1 MTLLNLNSSEG
12 RSPRGKKSSRVWMGF
27 GLIIAV
33 LGLGS
38 TFAANININGDRPSE
53 FGQGLT
59 QTVYC
64 GENEEE
70 TITVTPIS
78 AFVNSVDVGGETE
91 WREPVFTG
99 KTFRPVGSI
108 SFSVLNLRSFTDSYV
123 NDETGDVE
131 TQIGYW
137 VKDRTSEEYFSRSLF
152 GPRPTVPADGSIYD
166 TFVPQV
172 LSGTSYGFY
181 KYENFIAGRLVDT
194 TEPTF
199 ELGGITIT
207 DIPNDCVGYDFIIS
221 AYGSTGAEPLEL
233 SGALEVTEIAVNWDP
248 LDTSPNYSFN
258 RRIPGVIGDNID
270 EIIVEQVGASQNS
283 LKIIFKPNT
292 GRLSTNGVFAKIVV
306 ETQENIVGDEIIET
320 LVGL

>member
-1 MTLLNLNSSEG
+1 MSLLNLNSPAG
-12 RSPRGKKSSRVWMGF
+12 QSPRGKKSLKMWMGA
-27 GLIIAV
+27 GLLVAV
-33 LGLGS
+33 LGIGS
-38 TFAANININGDRPSE
+38 TFAANIQINNNRDSE

-64 GENEEE
+64 GQEEDE
-70 TITVTPIS
+70 SITVTPIS
-78 AFVNSVDVGGETE
+78 AFVNSVETAGGSA
-91 WREPVFTG
+91 WRQPVSDGKRFVRVSSLSLAFT
-99 KTFRPVGSI
+99 KEI
-108 SFSVLNLRSFTDSYV
+108 E
-123 NDETGDVE
+123 NDETGLLELTKGYYVTSREDDGDDRYY
-131 TQIGYW
+131 IGI
-137 VKDRTSEEYFSRSLF
+137 
-152 GPRPTVPADGSIYD
+152 RPPADGSIYD

-233 SGALEVTEIAVNWDP
+233 SGALGVTEIAVNWDP
-248 LDTSPNYSFN
+248 LDPSPNYSFN

-306 ETQENIVGDEIIET
+306 ETQENIVGDDIIET
-320 LVGL
+320 LVGF

>member
-1 MTLLNLNSSEG
+1 MSLLNLSSPSG
-12 RSPRGKKSSRVWMGF
+12 RGPRGRKSSRAWMGI
-27 GLIIAV
+27 GLIVAV
-33 LGLGS
+33 LGIGS
-38 TFAANININGDRPSE
+38 TFAANIQINNDETSE
-53 FGQGLT
+53 FGQGVT

-64 GENEEE
+64 GGDEEV
-70 TITVTPIS
+70 TIAPIS
-78 AFVNSVDVGGETE
+78 AYVNTVESPT
-91 WREPVFTG
+91 WRQPVFEG
-99 KTFRPVGSI
+99 KTFRTVGTA
-108 SFSVLNLRSFTDSYV
+108 SFSALGLRSFSNSYV
-123 NDETGDVE
+123 NDANGDEE

-137 VKDRTSEEYFSRSLF
+137 VKDRISTDYYSRSALDAIR
-152 GPRPTVPADGSIYD
+152 GIGTPPTGDYD